1 MSKKYTI
8 VRKSVA
14 FNVDNPRQRR
24 LLEWAEEQGKG
35 NFSDYIKGL
44 IERDMVTEGGWI
56 RPPSSSHNEE
66 AATKEPEFKDF
77 DDEAVDL
84 FNAF

>member
-1 MSKKYTI
+1 MKKYTI

-56 RPPSSSHNEE
+56 RPPSSPPEE
-66 AATKEPEFKDF
+66 AATKEPEYKDF
-77 DDEAVDL
+77 ADEAVDL
-84 FNAF
+84 FDAF